1 MVNHESGKKNS
12 KKAVRF
18 IYINTEEWTE
28 HSFPRIDLGTKDYF
42 VDIILGK
49 LVSIAVKERPPNR
62 TVSLCN
68 SDGKLVSLLDFRIT
82 MLPMLLFHLP

>member
-1 MVNHESGKKNS
+1 MSQVKKTA
-12 KKAVRF
+12 KKQFVL
-18 IYINTEEWTE
+18 YINTEEWTE
-28 HSFPRIDLGTKDYF
+28 HSYPRIDLGTKDYF

-49 LVSIAVKERPPNR
+49 LVSIAVKERPLKR